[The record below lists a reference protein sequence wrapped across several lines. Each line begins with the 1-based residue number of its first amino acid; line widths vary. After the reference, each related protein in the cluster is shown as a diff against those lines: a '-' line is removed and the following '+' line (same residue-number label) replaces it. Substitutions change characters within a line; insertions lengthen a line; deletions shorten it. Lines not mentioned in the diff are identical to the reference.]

1 MPHRE
6 KAVPHVGAH
15 SQHPEVSGK
24 AVGYKERDGSTIT
37 SNGDT
42 ARVLYACNSACL
54 STKCLQLILFNCIT
68 KLTKQSLRDC
78 RSKLSI
84 R

>member
-6 KAVPHVGAH
+6 KVLPHVGAH

-24 AVGYKERDGSTIT
+24 AVGYNERDGSTIT

-54 STKCLQLILFNCIT
+54 STKCFTIDSF
-68 KLTKQSLRDC
+68 
-78 RSKLSI
+78 
-84 R
+84 